1 MRYFRVWGGPKP
13 TTDNKTFTIAR
24 GDSRTNPKYWI
35 VSPQTSIVTLSQPA
49 ASGASLSSSGT
60 YTVTIFNNGQDDA
73 IFVGT
78 VYFNG
83 SASSVI
89 KTLIPAGGKYVFT
102 KKFSLVSGTNTVFI
116 RAAQFA
122 DVGYGLTETS
132 RPPVS
137 LGEATYS
144 KAPTTVTVY
153 IPALQTGISSVNY
166 TYTNASGSSVS
177 IQASRSQKSIY
188 VKPNT
193 TISWKVT
200 SRTGYL
206 CNNNNSSTYSTSQ
219 SVSTSSVTLPT
230 MYAKFAKPTQ
240 TSHTTSQTSIGV
252 YLSQNTGA
260 TWDINCCQV
269 TGLDSNTVIG
279 NNHTKAC
286 PSSQS
291 KLFVLAAP
299 CETRVYFRWYMPAQ
313 GSVRA
318 SDYQWDYWNTD
329 TCSTTT

>member
-1 MRYFRVWGGPKP
+1 MRHFRTQGGPKP
-13 TTDNKTFTIAR
+13 PTDNKTFAIAW
-24 GDSRTNPKYWI
+24 GDSRTNPKYWV
-35 VSPQTSIVTLSQPA
+35 VSPQTSIVTLSNPVV
-49 ASGASLSSSGT
+49 SGASLTSGGT
-60 YTVTIFNNGQDDA
+60 YTVTITNNGQDDA
-73 IFVGT
+73 KFIGT
-78 VYFNG
+78 VYFNN
-83 SASSVI
+83 SSSSSI
-89 KTLIPAGGKYVFT
+89 KILIPVGGKYVFT
-102 KKFSLVSGTNTVFI
+102 KNFSLVTGTNTVEI
-116 RAAQFA
+116 RGAQFI
-122 DVGYGLTETS
+122 DVGYGLTRAGTS
-132 RPPVS
+132 LTV
-137 LGEATYS
+137 GKATYT
-144 KAPTTVTVY
+144 KAAPSVMVS
-153 IPALQTGISSVNY
+153 IPALQTGISSITYSY
-166 TYTNASGSSVS
+166 TTSSGTSTSTSASS
-177 IQASRSQKSIY
+177 SQKSIY

-206 CNNNNSSTYSTSQ
+206 CNNNSASTYYTSQ

-252 YLSQNTGA
+252 YLSQYTGA

-269 TGLDSNTVIG
+269 SSMNSNNVIG

-291 KLFVLAAP
+291 KLFVLAES

-318 SDYQWDYWNTD
+318 SDYQWDYWDTD
-329 TCSTTT
+329 SCSTTT